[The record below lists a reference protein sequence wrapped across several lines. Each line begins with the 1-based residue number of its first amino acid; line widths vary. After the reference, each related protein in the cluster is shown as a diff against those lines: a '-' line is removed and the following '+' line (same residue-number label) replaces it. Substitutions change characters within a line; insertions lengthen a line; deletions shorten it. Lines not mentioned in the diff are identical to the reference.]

1 MLDDFSTEEAHAA
14 CLILEAHNSLNDNFT
29 LNICDKRLGTAFG
42 LLKRRMF
49 KGRSNIEILV
59 ALGINPMK
67 HTGQP
72 LSILEKILK
81 KTKEQLLKELIRNM
95 DSNGADLS
103 DNSMNTAAI
112 VDYEH
117 IFKSTA
123 FSECKNC
130 QTAKQITRRS
140 IYAQG
145 LKLHNSWSA
154 CLLACGI
161 DITSHQRKV
170 AARKPLDYL
179 DAAFQFFDENPNWN
193 ASILRSSNSIAWG
206 LRHKR
211 NQQCL
216 PLLHN
221 NLTSQK
227 VDQSQWLFAAWV
239 SYRAKQAGIEIVE
252 YFIDNEKLLWDEYKS
267 KHIGQEVWEEGRV
280 EIEILKKF
288 ARGERITRMYLE
300 NSQNNFDRT
309 LLAAARGKARRD
321 DKGDYNYFLKQAG
334 FIPNVLKAI
343 YEEQDDTWT
352 RSRCLEEAQAL
363 LAKRIEQGEKTLSRD
378 WCKINAKE
386 FHDALLR
393 KVHGKSW
400 ETALRWIGLDP
411 NFHAMTAST
420 RARRGILFQD
430 FFREVLIRIGLKE
443 VETDSYLDSDS
454 NFVYR
459 KGVGNCSHSTR
470 CQPDFLFKEF
480 IIDTKTGIGAITETS
495 DQLLR
500 YTQHRRVVYLV
511 TLNQTIEERA
521 VGDGV
526 VTTFSY
532 ANFVEISEHI
542 LGVRIPNDTISELT
556 ALLNRVGQD

>member
-1 MLDDFSTEEAHAA
+1 MLDDFNTEEARAV
-14 CLILEAHNSLNDNFT
+14 CFILEAHNSLKQDFT
-29 LNICDKRLGTAFG
+29 LNLCEKQLGTAFG
-42 LLKRRMF
+42 LLKRTVY
-49 KGRSNIEILV
+49 KGKSNIEILV

-81 KTKEQLLKELIRNM
+81 KTKAELLEKLIRNM
-95 DSNGADLS
+95 EANGDDLS
-103 DNSMNTAAI
+103 DNSMNTSTI

-117 IFKSTA
+117 IFRSTV
-123 FSECKNC
+123 FSECLYC

-140 IYAQG
+140 VYAQG
-145 LKLHNSWSA
+145 LKLHNSWSD

-179 DAAFQFFDENPNWN
+179 DAAFQFFDDNPNWN
-193 ASILRSSNSIAWG
+193 ASILRSSDSIAWG

-216 PLLHN
+216 HLLHN
-221 NLTSQK
+221 NVTSQK
-227 VDQSQWLFAAWV
+227 IGQSQWLFAAWV
-239 SYRAKQAGIEIVE
+239 SYRAKQAGIEVVR
-252 YFIDNEKLLWDEYKS
+252 YFLDNEKLLWDEYKV
-267 KHIGQEVWEEGRV
+267 KHIGQEVWEEGRI
-280 EIEILKKF
+280 EIEILNKF
-288 ARGERITRMYLE
+288 ARGERITRIYLE
-300 NSQNNFDRT
+300 NSQNSFDRT
-309 LLAAARGKARRD
+309 LLAAARGKARRNGR
-321 DKGDYNYFLKQAG
+321 GDYNYFLKQAG

-343 YEEQDDTWT
+343 YEEQDDLWT
-352 RSRCLEEAQAL
+352 RRRCLEEAQAL
-363 LAKRIEQGEKTLSRD
+363 LAKRIEQGENTLPRD

-393 KVHGKSW
+393 KVHGNSW
-400 ETALRWIGLDP
+400 ESALRWIGLDP

-420 RARRGILFQD
+420 RARRGILFQE
-430 FFREVLIRIGLKE
+430 FFREILIINGLNE
-443 VETDSYLDSDS
+443 VEADSCLDND
-454 NFVYR
+454 NTFVYR
-459 KGVGNCSHSTR
+459 KAIGNCSHSTR
-470 CQPDFLFKEF
+470 CQPDFLFKGF

-500 YTQHRRVVYLV
+500 YTQHRNVVYLV
-511 TLNQTIEERA
+511 TLNQTIEARA

-532 ANFVEISEHI
+532 ADFVEISEHI
-542 LGVRIPNDTISELT
+542 LGVKIPSESISELT
-556 ALLNRVGQD
+556 ALLNKVGRD